1 MVRAGSGRDG
11 DAFGGTVQFTE
22 ISHSFHHSFTRTV
35 HSEAMKFACLFLF
48 AAALGSPLRAENLAG
63 AAVTLPYTGLQSLIE
78 AGKKPAPAEPPVP
91 FAILSAE
98 YRLAQ
103 GESSLSGTAAFEVG
117 SFRQGAILV
126 PLISDSLV
134 VSRIEPAEAA
144 VVVKDGF
151 YNLLVEA
158 PKRQSVTLHFDWK
171 GKRDGDSVSFQCGIT
186 PAAVSGLALS
196 PVPEGVSVDVAGAV
210 QESKSGS
217 WHLGP
222 LGRLEIRMAKKSSV
236 QAGTVVAMPAV
247 VREANSAMR
256 IVSDG
261 TFFNATTWKIRHN
274 TAVTWKLTPGA
285 DTQVVSCLVGGRP
298 VAPVLTGKNT
308 IEIRLPE
315 SDSETTVELSYTG
328 KSAAFAPVRG
338 EFSVSL
344 PATDLLVE
352 RSDWTLVLP
361 AAYGPLAIEGNCEFF
376 PGEQQNELRLR
387 KELCRGEAPTVR
399 VFYQKPETN
408 KKP

>member
-1 MVRAGSGRDG
+1 
-11 DAFGGTVQFTE
+11 
-22 ISHSFHHSFTRTV
+22 
-35 HSEAMKFACLFLF
+35 MKVVCTFLIAICLGLQ
-48 AAALGSPLRAENLAG
+48 LRAENLAG
-63 AAVTLPYTGLQSLIE
+63 AAVSLPYTELKSLIE
-78 AGKKPAPAEPPVP
+78 AGKRPGLPESPIP

-98 YRLAQ
+98 YRLVP
-103 GESSLSGTAAFEVG
+103 GEVSMSGMAAFEVG
-117 SFRQGAILV
+117 SFRQGAILI

-144 VVVKDGF
+144 IVVRDGF
-151 YNLLVEA
+151 YNLLVEGA
-158 PKRQSVTLHFDWK
+158 KRQSVTLHFDWR

-186 PAAVSGLALS
+186 PSAISGLSFS
-196 PVPEGVSVDVAGAV
+196 PMPEGVNVDVTGAV
-210 QESKSGS
+210 QESKSGA

-222 LGRLEIRMAKKSSV
+222 LGRLEIRMAKKSGV

-261 TFFNATTWKIRHN
+261 TFFNASTWKIRHN

-298 VAPVLTGKNT
+298 VAPVLTGNNT

-315 SDSETTVELSYTG
+315 SESDTTVELSYTG

-352 RSDWTLVLP
+352 RSDWSLVLP
-361 AAYGPLAIEGNCEFF
+361 AAYAPLAVDGNCEFF
-376 PGEQQNELRLR
+376 PGDQKNELRLR

>member
-1 MVRAGSGRDG
+1 
-11 DAFGGTVQFTE
+11 
-22 ISHSFHHSFTRTV
+22 
-35 HSEAMKFACLFLF
+35 MKFVCTFLL
-48 AAALGSPLRAENLAG
+48 AASLGFPLRAENLGG
-63 AAVTLPYTGLQSLIE
+63 AAVTLPYTELKSLIE
-78 AGKKPAPAEPPVP
+78 AGKKPGLPEPPVP

-98 YRLAQ
+98 YRLVP
-103 GESSLSGTAAFEVG
+103 GEASLSGTAAFDVG
-117 SFRQGAILV
+117 SFRQGALLV
-126 PLISDSLV
+126 PLIADSVV

-144 VVVKDGF
+144 IVVKDGF
-151 YNLLVEA
+151 YNLLVEG
-158 PKRQSVTLHFDWK
+158 PKRQTVTLHLDWK
-171 GKRDGDSVSFQCGIT
+171 GKKDGDSVSFQCGIN
-186 PAAVSGLALS
+186 PSARSNLALS
-196 PVPEGVSVDVAGAV
+196 PVSEGVSVDVAGAV
-210 QESKSGS
+210 QETKSGT

-222 LGRLEIRMAKKSSV
+222 LGRLEIRMAKKSGV

-298 VAPVLTGKNT
+298 VAPVLTGNNT
-308 IEIRLPE
+308 IEVRLPE

-328 KSAAFAPVRG
+328 KSSAFAPVRG

-344 PATDLLVE
+344 PITDLLVE
-352 RSDWTLVLP
+352 RSDWSLVLP
-361 AAYGPLAIEGNCEFF
+361 AAYAPLAVEGNCEFF
-376 PGEQQNELRLR
+376 PGDQKNELRLR
-387 KELCRGEAPTVR
+387 KELCRGEAPSVR
-399 VFYQKPETN
+399 VFYQKPETT